1 MKLRIALGAAV
12 AALAATSAANAAT
25 ATAAASANIVA
36 PGALTSTRDLN
47 FGTIARPT
55 TGAGNNTI
63 TVLSQLNPATPGLS
77 GGGDGSIPIP
87 GQGQAAIFH
96 LIGSPG
102 QTYTVGASDL
112 SFSGA
117 GTNLTAIG
125 AESPAASS
133 GSVVGT
139 LPAGGVADLYIGGH
153 FTISPTTAVNTY
165 TGTLSLTINFN

>member
-12 AALAATSAANAAT
+12 AALAATSAAHAAT

-55 TGAGNNTI
+55 TGSNTI
-63 TVLSQLNPATPGLS
+63 TVASQLALATPGIS
-77 GGGDGSIPIP
+77 GGGDGSIPVA

-96 LIGSPG
+96 LVGSAA
-102 QTYTVGASDL
+102 QTYTVGVTDL
-112 SFSGA
+112 SFPSA
-117 GTNLTAIG
+117 GTNLTSVG
-125 AESPAASS
+125 AESPTASA

-139 LPAGGVADLYIGGH
+139 LPAGGVADLYVGGH
-153 FTISPTTAVNTY
+153 FSISPTTAVNTY
-165 TGTLSLTINFN
+165 SGTLSLTINFN